1 METNVER
8 KTISIHGVFM
18 KLFIEEK
25 ISEAV
30 NTYLGAELRK
40 IIENDLKL

>member
-1 METNVER
+1 MKR
-8 KTISIHGVFM
+8 KAASIHGVYM

-30 NTYLGAELRK
+30 NIYLGAELRK
-40 IIENDLKL
+40 IAENDLKL